1 MLLLVLMLMLMIES
15 VYPRFFPQKFRPP
28 GKPFQHSHKHIYDS
42 NETLFLRNQLLRD
55 KPRTQGLIRALFRGI
70 SSDPNW
76 KISHFLQRYSTEY
89 WSKLDQVDLWQP
101 PWP

>member
-55 KPRTQGLIRALFRGI
+55 NQLPLCKDIETSRALKG
-70 SSDPNW
+70 
-76 KISHFLQRYSTEY
+76 
-89 WSKLDQVDLWQP
+89 
-101 PWP
+101 